1 VLGYVDEANEK
12 TYGLSIPGG
21 LSFLYNFDFN
31 SEIKGLRA
39 VPKEEWPPVNLVFQS
54 YHIMVTLGG
63 IFIGLGLLGAW
74 LLWTGKLYNAKWYL
88 WLLPFLIP
96 LPHLAHET
104 GWITAEVGRQ
114 PWIIYGLMKTAAASS
129 VVVTAGQ
136 LIFSLV
142 MFTLVYLLLFVM
154 FILLLVRIIK
164 QGPAAL

>member
-1 VLGYVDEANEK
+1 MEGHFETARGRTFMCWVMWTRPTKNIWPIHPRRVEL
-12 TYGLSIPGG
+12 
-21 LSFLYNFDFN
+21 LYNFDFN

-114 PWIIYGLMKTAAASS
+114 P
-129 VVVTAGQ
+129 
-136 LIFSLV
+136 
-142 MFTLVYLLLFVM
+142 
-154 FILLLVRIIK
+154 
-164 QGPAAL
+164 